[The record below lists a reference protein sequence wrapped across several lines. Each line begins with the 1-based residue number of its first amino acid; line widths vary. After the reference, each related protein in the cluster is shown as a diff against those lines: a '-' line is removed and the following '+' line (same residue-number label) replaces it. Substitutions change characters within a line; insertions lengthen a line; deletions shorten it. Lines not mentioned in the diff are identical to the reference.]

1 MYRKETRMQNFWDFD
16 AWGTVNLVAVLLLG
30 LLVANILK
38 KNIKLLQQAMIPT
51 SVLAGL
57 LLFALSNVWSLFGG
71 VQLFETDFFSNR
83 GLSGTY
89 ILEIIT
95 FHALALGF
103 IAQTLVESPRA
114 FTKKR
119 ANEIFN
125 TGVTTVS
132 TYLLQGILGMG
143 VTIIA
148 ALTFMP
154 DLLEASGLLLPFGY
168 GQGTGQALNYGSI
181 YEAEHGFVGGK
192 TFGLTIAALGF
203 LSASIGGVV
212 HLNILRHRG
221 YKFREG
227 TESLTPTEAI
237 ENENEIPMNGAI
249 DKLTVQ
255 VTLIAVAYLLTYGVM
270 YGLGL
275 LLPGMKAVIYG
286 FNFLFGVLMALAVKA
301 VLKLLKKRGI
311 TKKQYTNNFLLT
323 HLSNL
328 FFDIMIVAGIAAIRI
343 SVIKDYWI
351 ILLIL
356 AVIGILFTYLY
367 NYYVSKKLF
376 GEYKEEQFLAMYGML
391 TGTASTGVM
400 LLRELDPK
408 YETPV
413 SDNLVYQNLPAII
426 FGFPL
431 MLLATLAPVKPYL
444 TWFILLGF
452 FIVMNVILWRE
463 KLFKR
468 FAKKKKPTDSTDK

>member
-1 MYRKETRMQNFWDFD
+1 MRNFWDFD
-16 AWGTVNLVAVLLLG
+16 AWGTVNLIAVLLLS
-30 LLVANILK
+30 LLIANVLK
-38 KNIKLLQQAMIPT
+38 KDVKLLQRAMIPT

-57 LLFALSNVWSLFGG
+57 LLFAISNLWSFFGG
-71 VQLFETDFFSNR
+71 VQLFETEFFSNS
-83 GLSGTY
+83 GLTGTN

-103 IAQTLVESPRA
+103 IAQTLIESPRS

-119 ANEIFN
+119 AKEIFN

-132 TYLLQGILGMG
+132 TYLLQGVLGMG

-181 YEAEHGFVGGK
+181 YEAEHGFTGGK

-203 LSASIGGVV
+203 LSASLGGVI
-212 HLNILRHRG
+212 HFNILRRKG
-221 YKFREG
+221 YKFRKGAEP
-227 TESLTPTEAI
+227 LTPSEAV

-255 VTLIAVAYLLTYGVM
+255 VTLIALSYILAYTLM
-270 YGLGL
+270 YCFGL
-275 LLPGMKAVIYG
+275 LLPGMKSVIYG

-301 VLKLLKKRGI
+301 VLKLLKKRGVM
-311 TKKQYTNNFLLT
+311 KKKYTNNFLLT

-328 FFDIMIVAGIAAIRI
+328 FFDIMVVAGIAAIRI
-343 SVIKDYWI
+343 SIIKEYWL

-356 AVIGILFTYLY
+356 AVIGIVFTYLY
-367 NYYVSKKLF
+367 NYVVAKKLF
-376 GEYKEEQFLAMYGML
+376 GEYCEEQFMTMYGML

-408 YETPV
+408 YETPAA
-413 SDNLVYQNLPAII
+413 DNLVYQNLPAII

-431 MLLATLAPVKPYL
+431 MLLATLAPIKPHL
-444 TWFILLGF
+444 TWFILLAF
-452 FIVMNVILWRE
+452 FILMNVILWRE
-463 KLFKR
+463 KIFALFTRKGKSHKSDGNR
-468 FAKKKKPTDSTDK
+468 SA